1 VSALSYKQQQVQE
14 MIKRVLRAII
24 YCRVSTDKQEQDG
37 ESLEYQ
43 EEKCRKYAEL
53 HGIEVVIVLKEAKS
67 GFIHYSHREQLTLA
81 RQMIRDGLADMIIVW
96 DLRRFSRN
104 FVHSAMIF
112 EEIESAGGEIV
123 SVSENIDNSL
133 TGKLIRSILAW
144 SAESEREKIL
154 EYANRHWQK
163 RHELNMPMA
172 TSTPP
177 YGWQWGDKDKTF
189 FVLNLEEAA
198 VRRSIFEMFV
208 EMDMSIRQIGHK
220 LTMDGI
226 PCPRDARF
234 MVRDSEDEEVIP
246 EEEEEAISEE
256 AASPKYH
263 PWSRATISTYLRD
276 VANIGTLIICKKKRV
291 LQEDGSTKG
300 IVHPDQKIIPG
311 AMPPIVSPEMFERTQ
326 RKLETNRETKSHRPK
341 NVEDYLLA
349 SHVFCALCGNRMHTI
364 AEKGVRVYRCN
375 KHMSIYDTGREPHIL
390 RIKTG
395 HIDPVVWEDCC
406 QVFERLSLI
415 QDVLERSIEQSLQNM
430 LEDTRGR
437 EMIDALQQ
445 EFAFAMA
452 ERNKHPEG
460 SYYYKLINQD
470 VIQKEQQLRKYE
482 EEFVHSQDVVKLSG
496 VYQQSIMGFLDFLN
510 TMQGRYNEATFQEM
524 RNAIDVLGVRVYVSP
539 RPDLDFT
546 KPIIETDK
554 EWLNITEISTITGI
568 HRNSLMLHVHK
579 GTLQS
584 EKMIIQRIIIH
595 RDEVQRYLDARN
607 KTFDLSQYDDEWFTL
622 HRLAALKISN
632 HRLLHQAIDRGEI
645 KYETRGDFQT
655 FVHRDVLN
663 QFLTET
669 PIRQRGV
676 YDTVPPK
683 HEITYS
689 PLFTGVHAS
698 KGMHSRLSTL
708 CIMQDWQ
715 NWWRDSNR

>member
-1 VSALSYKQQQVQE
+1 MRLPNDGKPR
-14 MIKRVLRAII
+14 KRAII

-37 ESLEYQ
+37 ASLEYQ
-43 EEKCRKYAEL
+43 EEKCRQYAEL
-53 HGIEVVIVLKEAKS
+53 HDIEVLHSLKEAKS
-67 GFIHYSHREQLTLA
+67 GFIHYTLRNQLTIA
-81 RQMIRDGLADMIIVW
+81 RQLIRDKMADMIIVW

-112 EEIESAGGEIV
+112 EEIESVCGEIV
-123 SVSENIDNSL
+123 SVSEHIDNSL

-144 SAESEREKIL
+144 SAESEREKIV

-163 RHELNMPMA
+163 RHELNLPMA

-198 VRRSIFEMFV
+198 VRRSIFVMFV
-208 EMDMSIRQIGHK
+208 ELDMSIRQTAHK
-220 LTMDGI
+220 LSMDGLL
-226 PCPRDARF
+226 CPRDARF
-234 MVRDSEDEEVIP
+234 MVRDSEDEEA
-246 EEEEEAISEE
+246 EEDEAISEE
-256 AASPKYH
+256 TATLTYR

-276 VANIGTLIICKKKRV
+276 VANIGTLVICKKKKV
-291 LQEDGSTKG
+291 LQEDGSIKG

-311 AMPPIVSPEMFERTQ
+311 AMPRIVSDEMYERAQ
-326 RKLETNRETKSHRPK
+326 RKLATNRETKSHRPK

-349 SHVFCALCGNRMHTI
+349 SHVFCTLCGNRMHTI
-364 AEKGVRVYRCN
+364 AEKGLPVYRCN

-390 RIKTG
+390 RVKTE
-395 HIDPVVWEDCC
+395 HIDPMVWEDCC
-406 QVFERLSLI
+406 WVFERLHLI

-437 EMIDALQQ
+437 KMIDALQQ
-445 EFAFAMA
+445 ELAFAMA

-460 SYYYKLINQD
+460 SYYYNLINQD
-470 VIQKEQQLRKYE
+470 VIEKERKLDKYE
-482 EEFVHSQDVVKLSG
+482 EEFAHSQDVVELSG
-496 VYQQSIMGFLDFLN
+496 FYQKSVMGFLDFLN
-510 TMQGRYNEATFQEM
+510 TMQGRYNEATFQKK

-539 RPDLDFT
+539 RTDLDFT
-546 KPIIETDK
+546 KPLIETDK

-579 GTLQS
+579 GTLPS
-584 EKMIIQRIIIH
+584 EKMVVQRIIIQ

-607 KTFDLSQYDDEWFTL
+607 KTFDLSQYEDEWFTL

-632 HRLLHQAIDRGEI
+632 HRMMHQAIDKGEI
-645 KYETRGDFQT
+645 QYETRDDLQT

-663 QFLTET
+663 RFLQET

-676 YDTVPPK
+676 YDTVPP
-683 HEITYS
+683 HYEITYT

-698 KGMHSRLSTL
+698 KDVQQVVNVVHNAGLAKLVARLKP
-708 CIMQDWQ
+708 IIVVKG
-715 NWWRDSNR
+715 